1 MPRNAPYYTY
11 HHSYS
16 HDTID
21 CRDITLHSKLTIT
34 EGKGIHEDT
43 YLSLGMIDDLELM
56 RQGVL
61 LGMMPNEGGK
71 MMVKDL
77 GKVKDSEVVPPTND
91 DTIQEIDTIF

>member
-1 MPRNAPYYTY
+1 
-11 HHSYS
+11 
-16 HDTID
+16 
-21 CRDITLHSKLTIT
+21 
-34 EGKGIHEDT
+34 
-43 YLSLGMIDDLELM
+43 MIDDLELM